1 MSPPKS
7 CKQATT
13 VKSNVKPV
21 IVNAYEPGAQNA
33 QQSAHI
39 SQQKAIQHQ
48 MNMNTQHG
56 GTTCPQAPMVGM
68 SSSPHDANQ
77 VSCTTNQNHWQ
88 ARTNAVNDATVGC
101 TVGGGRK
108 KRRNT
113 TRKHKRSHKRKGRKY
128 GKSKRK
134 SSRRMKRKSRKQ
146 TRSKHRRRR

>member
-1 MSPPKS
+1 MVSPKS

-13 VKSNVKPV
+13 VNSDVKPV
-21 IVNAYEPGAQNA
+21 VVNAYEPGAQNA

-39 SQQKAIQHQ
+39 SQQKAVQHQ

-88 ARTNAVNDATVGC
+88 ARTNAVNDASVGC

-113 TRKHKRSHKRKGRKY
+113 TRKHKRSHKRKGGRKY

-146 TRSKHRRRR
+146 TRRKHR